1 MTQTARKG
9 NLFIISG
16 PSGAGKG
23 TLVKELLS
31 RVPDVWFSV
40 SATTREK
47 RPGEVEGQSYFFLT
61 KEQFQDLIDHD
72 GLLEYSQHFS
82 NYYGTP
88 LAPVLEHMERGNQ
101 VVLEIDVKG
110 ALQVKEKAPF
120 ATLIFVE
127 PPSLEELRRRL
138 IGRGTETPEQIG
150 ERISRVNQELGLKTR
165 YNHVIVNDDLEIACD
180 ELIGLIDTYA
190 HKNEEF

>member
-1 MTQTARKG
+1 MTQKRTG

-16 PSGAGKG
+16 PSGTGKG

-40 SATTREK
+40 SATTRAM
-47 RPGEVEGQSYFFLT
+47 RPGEKEGINYFYLS
-61 KEQFQDLIDHD
+61 QDEFEHLIKTD

-88 LAPVLEHMERGNQ
+88 LAPVLQHINNGEQ
-101 VVLEIDVKG
+101 VILEIDVKG
-110 ALQVKEKAPF
+110 ALQVKEKAPY
-120 ATLIFVE
+120 AVLIFIE

-138 IGRGTETPEQIG
+138 LGRGTETPEQIE
-150 ERISRVNQELGLKTR
+150 ERINRVNQELGLKTR
-165 YNHVIVNDDLEIACD
+165 YNHVVVNDDLKVACD
-180 ELIGLIDTYA
+180 ELVALINSYA
-190 HKNEEF
+190 QKQ